1 MSFANVRS
9 SQIGSKTRYLPKVSK
24 FLEKKDISVIR
35 LENVIFG
42 VYVYYTDQI
51 IIQMGEPDGI
61 ESNLDMQKC
70 TNS

>member
-1 MSFANVRS
+1 M
-9 SQIGSKTRYLPKVSK
+9 
-24 FLEKKDISVIR
+24 EKKDISVIR